1 MAFIVPVMK
10 KDYMLYQ
17 KKSPSSSPKSGSTKP
32 APRSTSNPIL
42 IPSRNSTACRAT
54 SSSVDSIIRPSR
66 RAQRQRV
73 SIRRIS
79 DSDNER
85 TSGTEKHVHFG
96 VCEEITYDEL
106 EEAFEDALP
115 DFDSGNSSLESQDSP
130 METLLLSEQLGLIK
144 ATPVPISKKTPDSL
158 ESQDSPM
165 QTLLLSEQLGL
176 IKTTPVPISKKT
188 PDRSRKYLS
197 SSAPVLSTA
206 NPTKKQNVFK
216 LVALCSP
223 KN

>member
-17 KKSPSSSPKSGSTKP
+17 KKSPSNSKNSSTKTSL
-32 APRSTSNPIL
+32 RSASNPIL
-42 IPSRNSTACRAT
+42 IPSRNSTACRPT
-54 SSSVDSIIRPSR
+54 SSSVDSIVRPSR

-79 DSDNER
+79 DSDNDR
-85 TSGTEKHVHFG
+85 TSGTERHVHFG

-106 EEAFEDALP
+106 EEAFEDTP
-115 DFDSGNSSLESQDSP
+115 IDFDSGNSSLESQDSP
-130 METLLLSEQLGLIK
+130 MQSLFLSEQLELK
-144 ATPVPISKKTPDSL
+144 KSAPVPVRSKKSRDN
-158 ESQDSPM
+158 
-165 QTLLLSEQLGL
+165 
-176 IKTTPVPISKKT
+176 SKF
-188 PDRSRKYLS
+188 LS
-197 SSAPVLSTA
+197 SSAPVLSTSTGS
-206 NPTKKQNVFK
+206 PTKKPNVFK